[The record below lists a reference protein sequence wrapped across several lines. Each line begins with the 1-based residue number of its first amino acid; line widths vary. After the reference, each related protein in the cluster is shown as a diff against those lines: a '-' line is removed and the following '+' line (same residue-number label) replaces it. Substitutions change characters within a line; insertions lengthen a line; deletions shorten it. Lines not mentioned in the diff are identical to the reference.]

1 MVKKCGKGTLRAQQ
15 GHNRFSIAKKL
26 FNNGRNGSP
35 QFSKVTKKLTK
46 R

>member
-15 GHNRFSIAKKL
+15 GHNRFSIVKKR
-26 FNNGRNGSP
+26 FNNGCNGAI
-35 QFSKVTKKLTK
+35 QFSKVTKILTK